1 LAGNPFSSS
10 ILDRV
15 APKEIDAFTILGYVP
30 QPRQK
35 VFHDLSK
42 KRISAIFYG
51 GAVGGGKSSSLTMDA
66 IHNAVNYPG
75 MRIGCIRRTYGE
87 LEESFLA
94 ELKKRKY
101 AEPLGGR
108 WNTADKRLRF
118 SNGSEINFTYAES
131 EQDASRLLGGEYQ
144 AFYIDEAGQMLPT
157 VIQHIEERLRSGDR
171 KLPVIGLRLGSNPL
185 GSSHS
190 YLKKRFILPTDYGKN
205 LAEYEGRTVA
215 FVQAKWTDN
224 PFIDKGYES
233 ILDAIPDPNRRAA
246 MRDGDWDAQGG
257 MFFEQWRRDR
267 HVVDPEGITL
277 PREWPRYAG
286 IDYGYRAPFAVVW
299 AAVDNDGRLW
309 VYREI
314 CVEQVDPENQAKL
327 ILEAEAEAGERD
339 VFRYADPSMW
349 GHLGT
354 PLTIADQYG
363 MAGCG
368 IQKADNDRINGWARV
383 HSFLNDGPACQ
394 LHRAQGWE
402 FCPML
407 HVLDG
412 YCPRFCET
420 IANLPR
426 SKTRPEDADTKAD
439 DHCLIAGTMI
449 ATGRGD
455 VPIENVVV
463 GDTVATRS
471 GMRSVTAAGRTGRD
485 VPVTTLVLSN
495 GEELTGTPSHPI
507 WTDNRGWVSLDALRY
522 SDILASCR
530 TLRKSDST
538 ESFIADT
545 PTPRGTRSEPTSSQE
560 SLTAKRVWGAFTKRF
575 GSRFTGQSPPAT
587 TFTTST
593 KTPSTTIQT
602 ILPASLGENT
612 FLATKSKA
620 SCPRDL
626 PGLTQR
632 LWRKLPNGTG
642 VTPGES
648 GTRDTGPG
656 LGSTENTSPAFA
668 STAEQ
673 PTRLAQPMAW
683 IASARTSARAAP
695 EGQAEW
701 TTKVGPAKSAPV
713 NSLPTNTAQSERAPL
728 NVVGNFGAGRAD
740 VYNLSVEG
748 EPEFF
753 ANGVLVHNCPDAFRY
768 LCGAVGTY
776 AAPIIYNNTPS
787 AQEIQKHI
795 ETLEGAYGNPQ
806 PLAAGRFAGD
816 LGMHGAF

>member
-1 LAGNPFSSS
+1 MAGNPFSSS

-412 YCPRFCET
+412 HCPQFCET

-426 SKTRPEDADTKAD
+426 SKTRPEDADTKAN
-439 DHCLIAGTMI
+439 DHL
-449 ATGRGD
+449 
-455 VPIENVVV
+455 
-463 GDTVATRS
+463 
-471 GMRSVTAAGRTGRD
+471 
-485 VPVTTLVLSN
+485 
-495 GEELTGTPSHPI
+495 
-507 WTDNRGWVSLDALRY
+507 
-522 SDILASCR
+522 
-530 TLRKSDST
+530 
-538 ESFIADT
+538 
-545 PTPRGTRSEPTSSQE
+545 
-560 SLTAKRVWGAFTKRF
+560 
-575 GSRFTGQSPPAT
+575 
-587 TFTTST
+587 
-593 KTPSTTIQT
+593 
-602 ILPASLGENT
+602 
-612 FLATKSKA
+612 
-620 SCPRDL
+620 
-626 PGLTQR
+626 
-632 LWRKLPNGTG
+632 
-642 VTPGES
+642 
-648 GTRDTGPG
+648 
-656 LGSTENTSPAFA
+656 
-668 STAEQ
+668 
-673 PTRLAQPMAW
+673 
-683 IASARTSARAAP
+683 
-695 EGQAEW
+695 
-701 TTKVGPAKSAPV
+701 
-713 NSLPTNTAQSERAPL
+713 
-728 NVVGNFGAGRAD
+728 
-740 VYNLSVEG
+740 
-748 EPEFF
+748 
-753 ANGVLVHNCPDAFRY
+753 PDAFRY
-768 LCGAVGTY
+768 MAMAVGTY
-776 AAPIIYNNTPS
+776 AAPVIYNVNPTP
-787 AQEIQKHI
+787 QEVQRHI
-795 ETLEGAYGNPQ
+795 ETLETAYNPQ